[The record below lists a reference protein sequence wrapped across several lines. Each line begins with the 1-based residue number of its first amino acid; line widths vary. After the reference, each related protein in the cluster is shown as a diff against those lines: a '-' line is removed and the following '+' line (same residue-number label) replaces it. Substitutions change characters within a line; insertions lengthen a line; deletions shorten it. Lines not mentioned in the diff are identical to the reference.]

1 MKVTLAAFR
10 KSYDYSSELSMR
22 KAALFAI
29 LVASYASAADWP
41 DWRGLKR
48 DGTSPEKNLPT
59 KWSPAGE
66 NLAWKVPF
74 GGRSAPIVMGN
85 RVYVLNTVGAGATLR
100 ERVMCLDADTGKVIW
115 QHAYNIFLS
124 DVPPHRAAWASPAGD
139 PETGNVYTFGVGGML
154 NAFDKAGKVIWS
166 RSLAEEVGLVTT
178 HGGRTVSP
186 VIEGD
191 LVIVSGVTTGWG
203 EFARAGHRFMA
214 YDKRT
219 GTPVWI
225 SSPGGRPFDTTYSPP
240 VVADVDGTRLLM
252 AGGGDGTVH
261 AIKVW
266 TGEPVWKYYMSKR
279 GVNTGVVLNGTT
291 AIVTHSE
298 ENLDT
303 NEMGLI
309 AAVDAKAKGDI
320 GKEQIKWSK
329 VGFQG
334 GFSSPIADGDRLY
347 QVDNGANLFA
357 FDINT
362 GKTLWQQNLGT
373 IQKASPVLADG
384 KLYVGSEN
392 GKFFILRPGQEKVE
406 VLDEDQ
412 LGPQEQII
420 ASPAVSNGRVYLVS
434 TDAIYAIGK
443 QKAVTPNPV
452 ITVDKKAPAGAKVAH
467 VQIVPAELALKPGE
481 KVSFRVFTYDDK
493 GRLLESASAPLA
505 LEKLKGTLNGDTLVA
520 PTDAAPQA
528 GAITATVA
536 GIKGSARVRVFQ
548 PMPWQENFDNL
559 AAGSVPPTWINTLGK
574 FSGREVEGAKVLVK
588 HADNAF
594 TKRARV
600 FMGPTDWSNYSVEA
614 DVRATEKRRQ
624 LGDAGVVAQRYN
636 LVLFGNH
643 QRLELQS
650 WQPETQRTVS
660 VPFQWKGDNWY
671 RLKLR
676 VEPVN
681 GKVVARGKA
690 WLASEPEPEKW
701 LVERTD
707 EFPNTQGS
715 PGIYAD
721 APFEVFFDNVKVT
734 PNR

>member
-1 MKVTLAAFR
+1 
-10 KSYDYSSELSMR
+10 MR
-22 KAALFAI
+22 SAALLAVIVTSFAC
-29 LVASYASAADWP
+29 AADWP
-41 DWRGLKR
+41 DWRGPSR
-48 DGTSPEKNLPT
+48 NGTSSEKSLPE
-59 KWSPAGE
+59 KWSPSGE
-66 NLAWKVPF
+66 NLAWKAPF
-74 GGRSAPIVMGN
+74 GGRSAPIVMDN
-85 RVYVLNTVGAGATLR
+85 KVYVLNAVGSGATLR
-100 ERVMCLDADTGKVIW
+100 ERLVCLDADTGKVLW
-115 QHAYNIFLS
+115 QHAYNVFLS
-124 DVPPHRAAWASPAGD
+124 DVPPHRASWSSPAGD

-154 NAFDKAGKVIWS
+154 QAFDKNGKIVWNH
-166 RSLAEEVGLVTT
+166 SLTEEVGLVTT

-191 LVIVSGVTTGWG
+191 LVIVSGITTGWG
-203 EFARAGHRFMA
+203 DLARAGHRFMA

-219 GTPVWI
+219 GVPVWI

-240 VVADVDGTRLLM
+240 VVADVEGTRLLM

-279 GVNTGVVLNGTT
+279 GVNTGVALNGNL

-309 AAVDAKAKGDI
+309 AAVDARAKGDI

-347 QVDNGANLFA
+347 QVDNGANLYA
-357 FDINT
+357 FDVNT
-362 GKTLWQQNLGT
+362 GRTLWQQNLGT

-384 KLYVGSEN
+384 KMYVGTEN
-392 GKFFILRPGQEKVE
+392 GHFFILRPGQEKVE
-406 VLDEDQ
+406 VLDDDA
-412 LGPQEQII
+412 LPDQEQII
-420 ASPAVSNGRVYLVS
+420 ASPAVSNGRVFLVS
-434 TDAIYAIGK
+434 TDTLYCIGAK
-443 QKAVTPNPV
+443 KTVTPNPAV
-452 ITVDKKAPAGAKVAH
+452 KVDKSAPAGAKVTH
-467 VQIVPAELALKPGE
+467 VQVVPAELALKPGE
-481 KVSFRVFTYDDK
+481 KAAFQVFSYDAQ
-493 GRLLESASAPLA
+493 GRLIGPAASVEWSLD
-505 LEKLKGTLNGDTLVA
+505 KLKGNLGQGAFTA
-520 PTDAAPQA
+520 PSDSQPQA
-528 GAITATVA
+528 GNVIATVS
-536 GIKGSARVRVFQ
+536 GLKGVSRVRVH
-548 PMPWQENFDNL
+548 PIMPYQENFES
-559 AAGSVPPTWINTLGK
+559 AAPGSVPPSWINTAGK
-574 FSGREVEGAKVLVK
+574 FSVREVEGAKVLVK
-588 HADNAF
+588 HADNPF

-600 FMGPTDWSNYSVEA
+600 FIGPVEWSNYTVEA
-614 DVRATEKRRQ
+614 DIRAIEKRRQ

-636 LVLFGNH
+636 LILFGTH

-660 VPFQWKGDNWY
+660 TAFPWKGDAWY
-671 RLKLR
+671 KLKLR

-681 GKVVARGKA
+681 GKIVARGKA
-690 WLASEPEPEKW
+690 WLATEPEPQKW

-721 APFEVFFDNVKVT
+721 APFEVFLDNVKVT
-734 PNR
+734 PN

>member
-1 MKVTLAAFR
+1 MRNAAI
-10 KSYDYSSELSMR
+10 
-22 KAALFAI
+22 FA
-29 LVASYASAADWP
+29 VVFTSFASAADWP
-41 DWRGLKR
+41 DWRGPRR

-59 KWSPAGE
+59 KWSPTGE
-66 NLAWKVPF
+66 NLVWKAPF
-74 GGRSAPIVMGN
+74 GGRSAPIVMGD
-85 RVYVLNTVGAGATLR
+85 RVYVLNTIGEGKTLR
-100 ERVMCLDADTGKVIW
+100 ERVVSLNADTGKVVW
-115 QHAYNIFLS
+115 EYAYNVFLS
-124 DVPPHRAAWASPAGD
+124 DVPPHRASWSSPAGD
-139 PETGNVYTFGVGGML
+139 PETGYVYTFGVGGSL
-154 NAFDKAGKVIWS
+154 HAFDKNGKVAWS

-186 VIEGD
+186 VVEGD
-191 LVIVSGVTTGWG
+191 LVIVSGITTGWG
-203 EFARAGHRFMA
+203 DLARAGHRFMA
-214 YDKRT
+214 FDKRT
-219 GTPVWI
+219 GVPVWI

-240 VVADVDGTRLLM
+240 VVADVDGTRLLI

-279 GVNTGVVLNGTT
+279 GVNTGVALNGNL

-309 AAVDAKAKGDI
+309 AAVDARSKGDI
-320 GKEQIKWSK
+320 TKEQIKWSK

-334 GFSSPIADGDRLY
+334 GFSSPLADGDRLY

-362 GKTLWQQNLGT
+362 GRTLWQQNLGT

-392 GKFFILRPGQEKVE
+392 GKFFILKPGQEKVE
-406 VLDEDQ
+406 ILDEDQ
-412 LGPQEQII
+412 LAPQEQII
-420 ASPAVSNGRVYLVS
+420 ASPAVSNGRVFLVT
-434 TDAIYAIGK
+434 TDALYCIGSK
-443 QKAVTPNPV
+443 KNVTPNPV
-452 ITVDKKAPAGAKVAH
+452 VTVNRKAPAGATVAH
-467 VQIVPAELALKPGE
+467 VQVIPAEIALKPGE
-481 KVSFRVFTYDDK
+481 KAQFKVLTYDAKGQLIGPASSAQWSLDK
-493 GRLLESASAPLA
+493 VKGALADNSFTAPNSPEA
-505 LEKLKGTLNGDTLVA
+505 M
-520 PTDAAPQA
+520 A
-528 GAITATVA
+528 GNIVATVN
-536 GIKGSARVRVFQ
+536 GVKGSSRVRVLT
-548 PMPWQENFDNL
+548 PMPFQENFDS
-559 AAGSVPPTWINTLGK
+559 AAPGSVPPTWINTLGK
-574 FSGREVEGAKVLVK
+574 FSVREVEGAKVLVK

-594 TKRARV
+594 TKRARAYI
-600 FMGPTDWSNYSVEA
+600 GPTDWSNYTVEA
-614 DVRATEKRRQ
+614 DFRAIEKRRQ

-660 VPFQWKGDNWY
+660 TPFQWKGDVWY
-671 RLKLR
+671 RMKLK

-681 GKVVARGKA
+681 GKIVARGKA
-690 WLASEPEPEKW
+690 WPAAEPEPDKW
-701 LVERTD
+701 MVERTD
-707 EFPNTQGS
+707 EFPNQHGS

-721 APFEVFFDNVKVT
+721 APFEVFIDNVKVT